1 MVALGPY
8 LRQGTLNQSVQPTL
22 AGDGLVLR
30 PWREEDAAVVVAA
43 YSEPDIGLFNRR
55 TMDSE
60 AEALEWVRAWSLRW
74 QKETGANWA
83 VCRSGQDV
91 VVGRAA
97 LSRINLAEGDGE
109 LGYWVLSSERRQG
122 FAARAVEALK
132 AWAFATVGL
141 QRLQLSHSVHN
152 RPSPSGR
159 QNRFCAGR
167 NTTQEPEARRRMARH
182 APACGYPGPRFEFYL
197 SVKARRASVQ

>member
-152 RPSPSGR
+152 RPSCR
-159 QNRFCAGR
+159 VAGK
-167 NTTQEPEARRRMARH
+167 TGFALEGTRRRSLRH
-182 APACGYPGPRFEFYL
+182 ADGWHDMHQHAAIPAQG
-197 SVKARRASVQ
+197 SSST

>member
-1 MVALGPY
+1 MAALGPY
-8 LRQGTLNQSVQPTL
+8 LRQGTLNQTVQPTL
-22 AGDGLVLR
+22 TGGGLVLR

-43 YSEPDIGLFNRR
+43 YGEADIGRFNRR

-60 AEALEWVRAWSLRW
+60 AEALEWIRGWSLRW

-109 LGYWVLSSERRQG
+109 LGYWVLSPERGQG
-122 FAARAVEALK
+122 VAARAVEALK
-132 AWAFATVGL
+132 AWAFDTVGL

-152 RPSPSGR
+152 RPSCRVAGKTGFVLEGTRRSGL
-159 QNRFCAGR
+159 
-167 NTTQEPEARRRMARH
+167 RH
-182 APACGYPGPRFEFYL
+182 ADGWHDMHQHAAVREPSF
-197 SVKARRASVQ
+197 